1 VVHNCIRK
9 EKEITMPYAKGK
21 VKPYKSKTKTP
32 MKPKKK
38 PMAPK
43 KKNKK

>member
-1 VVHNCIRK
+1 
-9 EKEITMPYAKGK
+9 MPYKKGK
-21 VKPYKSKTKTP
+21 VKPYESKTKTP

-38 PMAPK
+38 VMK